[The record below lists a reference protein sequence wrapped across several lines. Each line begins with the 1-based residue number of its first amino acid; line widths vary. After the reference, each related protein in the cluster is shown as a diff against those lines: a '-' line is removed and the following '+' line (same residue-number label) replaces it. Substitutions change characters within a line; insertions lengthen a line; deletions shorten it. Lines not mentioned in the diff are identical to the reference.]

1 MAGVSGGL
9 SGTHEIAAREDKAFS
24 VGEKIS
30 AYNVRNS
37 GAEVSQRVWKEI
49 KARCRTIEPNWRQV
63 SQRVW
68 KEIKAGVFGFGVT
81 CETGRIF

>member
-9 SGTHEIAAREDKAFS
+9 SGTHEIAARRDKAFFS

-49 KARCRTIEPNWRQV
+49 KA
-63 SQRVW
+63 
-68 KEIKAGVFGFGVT
+68 GVFGFGVT

>member
-1 MAGVSGGL
+1 MRLWQNFCKSFCRGTGAGMAGVSGGL

-63 SQRVW
+63 SQRV
-68 KEIKAGVFGFGVT
+68 
-81 CETGRIF
+81 

>member
-9 SGTHEIAAREDKAFS
+9 SGTHEIAARRDKAFS

-37 GAEVSQRVWKEI
+37 GAEVSQRV
-49 KARCRTIEPNWRQV
+49 
-63 SQRVW
+63 
-68 KEIKAGVFGFGVT
+68 
-81 CETGRIF
+81 